1 MVLNILDLN
10 ESDEEIMEFSVHE
23 DLLNTL
29 EDELV
34 TEGDNNQ
41 HGSLKPSDKEESNET
56 NKIEKA
62 KVTKI
67 CMSGHLDVERLKE
80 SDPSDS
86 ETGDLPRAED
96 NRMSGRENK
105 SARVPDLEVPMFSD
119 KSKKIKPM
127 IGKDIRHPRKFS

>member
-80 SDPSDS
+80 SDRSGS
-86 ETGDLPRAED
+86 ETGYSTHTEY
-96 NRMSGRENK
+96 NGMGGRENK
-105 SARVPDLEVPMFSD
+105 PPRVPDLEVPMFSD
-119 KSKKIKPM
+119 KTKKMKP
-127 IGKDIRHPRKFS
+127 I